1 MTQTRLAP
9 LYPHAKYSF
18 DTSAFIEPWR
28 RHYAIDI
35 FPSLWKKI
43 KNLIMNDVILITS
56 AVKDELERQ
65 RDDLYEFINDLNHF
79 VQPTQEEQDI
89 VRQLVNHPNF
99 DKWGTSNKHY
109 ADPFVVALASCHHL
123 IVSKYMS

>member
-1 MTQTRLAP
+1 
-9 LYPHAKYSF
+9 
-18 DTSAFIEPWR
+18 
-28 RHYAIDI
+28 
-35 FPSLWKKI
+35 
-43 KNLIMNDVILITS
+43 MNDVILITS

-123 IVSKYMS
+123 IVVAYENPRTEKNSIPAACRLLNVEYLNFPEFLRREGISF